1 MDREAD
7 KSLTRRRV
15 LKAGVAT
22 SVAATL
28 LNTTLGRAAQAAGA
42 DTTPILRAI
51 PSSGEKIPVVGIGTN
66 AFDVTAA
73 DELATRKQVLE
84 QLPRLGGKLVDTAR
98 GYGRSE
104 EVIGQLVAELGNRD
118 QLFLATKT
126 PMNGDLSNPK
136 AAVDA
141 AFTRLRT
148 DRIDLYEIHN
158 FYGTNE
164 LLAVL
169 KEYKQ
174 SKKVRYVGVTT
185 SFEPQY
191 GQLLDAMKQHALDF
205 IQVNFSIADRA
216 SAKAVLP
223 MARDK
228 GIAVLCNMPLG
239 GRRGS
244 FMPALANK
252 PLPAFAAE
260 IGAKSWAQLLL
271 KYNLSQPGIT
281 AVIPGTTILAHL
293 EDNLAAGRGAL
304 PDASMRKRIEDHW
317 ATLGL

>member
-1 MDREAD
+1 MDREFD
-7 KSLTRRRV
+7 KCFSRRA
-15 LKAGVAT
+15 LLQAGVAT
-22 SVAATL
+22 GVAAA
-28 LNTTLGRAAQAAGA
+28 LGRPAWAAAAA
-42 DTTPILRAI
+42 DAPILRAI
-51 PSSGEKIPVVGIGTN
+51 PSSGEKIPVIGIGTN

-73 DELATRKQVLE
+73 EELATRKQVLE
-84 QLPRLGGKLVDTAR
+84 QLPKLGGSIVDTAR

-118 QLFLATKT
+118 KLFLSTKT
-126 PMNGDLSNPK
+126 PMGGDLSNPK

-141 AFTRLRT
+141 SFARLRT
-148 DRIDLYEIHN
+148 DHIDLYEIHN
-158 FYGTNE
+158 FYGLKE
-164 LLAVL
+164 LLPVL
-169 KEYKQ
+169 LEYKQ
-174 SKKVRYVGVTT
+174 AKKIRYVGATT
-185 SFEPQY
+185 SFEPQHA
-191 GQLLDAMKQHALDF
+191 QLVEAMKQHKLDF
-205 IQVNFSIADRA
+205 IQVNYSITDRA
-216 SAKAVLP
+216 SAKEVLP
-223 MARDK
+223 TARDK
-228 GIAVLCNMPLG
+228 GVAVLCNVPLG

-293 EDNLAAGRGAL
+293 EDNQAAGRGAL
-304 PDASMRKRIEDHW
+304 PDAALRKRIEDHW

>member
-1 MDREAD
+1 MDQEFD
-7 KSLTRRRV
+7 KSFTRRAV
-15 LKAGVAT
+15 LQAGVA
-22 SVAATL
+22 SGVAAAL
-28 LNTTLGRAAQAAGA
+28 AGPVWAAAADSA
-42 DTTPILRAI
+42 PILRPI
-51 PSSGEKIPVVGIGTN
+51 PSSGEKIPVIGVGTN

-73 DELATRKQVLE
+73 EDLATRKQVLE
-84 QLPRLGGKLVDTAR
+84 RLPQLGGALVDTAR

-104 EVIGQLVAELGNRD
+104 EVIGQLVSELGNRD
-118 QLFLATKT
+118 KLFLSTKT
-126 PMNGDLSNPK
+126 PMNGDISNPK
-136 AAVDA
+136 AVLDV
-141 AFTRLRT
+141 AFARLRT

-169 KEYKQ
+169 KDYKQ
-174 SKKVRYVGVTT
+174 AKKVRYIGVTT

-191 GQLLDAMKQHALDF
+191 GQLKDAMNQHKLDF

-216 SAKAVLP
+216 SAREILP

-244 FMPALANK
+244 FMPALASK

-293 EDNLAAGRGAL
+293 EDNQAAGRGLL
-304 PDASMRKRIEDHW
+304 PDASMRRRIEDHW
-317 ATLGL
+317 ASLGL

>member
-1 MDREAD
+1 MDREID
-7 KSLTRRRV
+7 KSFTRRA
-15 LKAGVAT
+15 LLQAGVAMG
-22 SVAATL
+22 VAAS
-28 LNTTLGRAAQAAGA
+28 LGRQAWAAGA
-42 DTTPILRAI
+42 DSAPILRPI
-51 PSSGEKIPVVGIGTN
+51 PSSGEKIPVIGVGTN

-73 DELATRKQVLE
+73 EDLVTRKQVLE
-84 QLPRLGGKLVDTAR
+84 HLPHLGGALVDTAR

-104 EVIGQLVAELGNRD
+104 EVIGQLVSELGNRD
-118 QLFLATKT
+118 KLFLATKT
-126 PMNGDLSNPK
+126 PMNGDISNPK

-174 SKKVRYVGVTT
+174 AKKVRYVGVTT

-191 GQLLDAMKQHALDF
+191 GQLMEAMKQHKLDF

-216 SAKAVLP
+216 SAKDVLP
-223 MARDK
+223 MARDL
-228 GIAVLCNMPLG
+228 GLAVLCNMPLG

-244 FMPALANK
+244 FMPQLANK

-293 EDNLAAGRGAL
+293 EDNQAAGRGLL